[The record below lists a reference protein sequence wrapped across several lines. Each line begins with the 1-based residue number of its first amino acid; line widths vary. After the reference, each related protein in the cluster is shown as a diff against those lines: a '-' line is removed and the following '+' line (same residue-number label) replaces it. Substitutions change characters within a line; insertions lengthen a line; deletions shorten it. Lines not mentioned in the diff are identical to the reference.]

1 MKVRLLV
8 ISVLAA
14 ALVVL
19 PGGALGSSSHVT
31 VNSQSFPD
39 SVGEDANAPDITG
52 VDVGNTDAGLV
63 TFHIKIS
70 NRPTMTTDMAVAIWM
85 DTDGNSATGDPNAAG
100 ADYFIELDPGVVGL
114 LKWNGTTYDNA
125 PSQTSLVFAYDATGA
140 TISVSAADLGGA
152 KTLKF
157 AVAAISGITTDANG
171 NADFTNIHV
180 DLAPDSGHGLYA
192 YTVITKLTLTATGFT
207 TAPKPAK
214 HGKRFTATLAASESD
229 TSGPVATGTVT
240 CVATVKG
247 VRIAATHSLANGV
260 ASCSWKLPLT
270 SKGRTLFGKISI
282 TVQGTTL
289 SKSFSAKIS

>member
-14 ALVVL
+14 VLVVL
-19 PGGALGSSSHVT
+19 PGGALGSSSHAT

-52 VDVGNTDAGLV
+52 VDVANTDAGLI

-70 NRPTMTTDMAVAIWM
+70 NRPAMTTDMAVAIWM

-125 PSQTSLVFAYDATGA
+125 PSQTSLIFAYDATGA

-180 DLAPDSGHGLYA
+180 DLAPDSGHGLFA

-214 HGKRFTATLAASESD
+214 HGKRFAATLAASESD
-229 TSGPVATGTVT
+229 TSGPVTSGTVT
-240 CVATVKG
+240 CVATIKG

-270 SKGRTLFGKISI
+270 SKGKTLFGKVSI

-289 SKSFSAKIS
+289 SKSFSARIT

>member
-19 PGGALGSSSHVT
+19 PSGALGSSSHVA

-39 SVGEDANAPDITG
+39 SVGEDANAPDISG
-52 VDVGNTDAGLV
+52 VDVANTDAGLI

-70 NRPTMTTDMAVAIWM
+70 NRPAMTPDMAVLIWL
-85 DTDGNSATGDPNAAG
+85 DTDANSATGDPDFAG
-100 ADYFIELDPGVVGL
+100 SDYVIELDPGAVGL
-114 LKWNGTTYDNA
+114 FKWSGTTYDA
-125 PSQTSLVFAYDATGA
+125 ASSQTSLIFAYDATGA

-152 KTLKF
+152 KALNFVT
-157 AVAAISGITTDANG
+157 AAISGITIDASG
-171 NADFTNIHV
+171 NADFTNAHI
-180 DLAPDSGHGLYA
+180 DFAPDSGHGLYA

-229 TSGPVATGTVT
+229 TSGPVTSGTVT
-240 CVATVKG
+240 CVATIKG

-270 SKGRTLFGKISI
+270 SKGRTFYGKISI

-289 SKSFSAKIS
+289 SKSFSAKIT